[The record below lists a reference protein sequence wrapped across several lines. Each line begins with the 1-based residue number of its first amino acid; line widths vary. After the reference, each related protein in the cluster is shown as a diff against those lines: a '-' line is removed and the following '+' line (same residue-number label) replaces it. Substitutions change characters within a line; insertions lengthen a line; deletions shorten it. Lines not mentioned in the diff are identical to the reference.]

1 MQKEFRRANVSCI
14 WDYVNQTSGKNLTIG
29 CMNDLDCNKSP
40 EVIVKS
46 VVDVSVV
53 L

>member
-14 WDYVNQTSGKNLTIG
+14 WDYVNQTSKPDH
-29 CMNDLDCNKSP
+29 MNDLDCNKSP
-40 EVIVKS
+40 EIIVKS

>member
-1 MQKEFRRANVSCI
+1 MQKEFCRANVSCI
-14 WDYVNQTSGKNLTIG
+14 WDYVNQTSKPDH
-29 CMNDLDCNKSP
+29 MNDLDCNKSP
-40 EVIVKS
+40 EIKSVVAVKS